1 MIEKDIEVVL
11 VYEDYEKDDILE
23 VSASDYPIFV
33 KIGQWSEGKELI
45 IQPHLRAKVNE
56 KYENV
61 DIAIKVTQNL
71 SRTIKNIKTLPSGYD
86 YRPKNHNDY
95 IYYLPPRKQERN
107 KFNNM
112 LQDTITG
119 HYTTIGKETIKI
131 IFDDG
136 HSESMTLISKF
147 LDDEKNFYE
156 ELIVDLISMQQQLCV
171 DNSSSMSMAI
181 KWSDNLYQET
191 EHIIKEFCDTFWIV
205 KENAKP
211 ELKPL
216 RDKKSFYKIKKISSQ
231 ALIEHEIFHK
241 NKVTSI
247 SYKEDFDTFEHRVI
261 KTHLKQLKSII
272 KVRQNMESLV
282 LENEK
287 SRLEDSLGFSEAEL
301 KKKIKEL
308 NSKLEDKKQNLI
320 NKLDRND
327 NADKLNLSM
336 VYVQFKIIDVRP
348 DTNGCIISCNAA
360 NGKIQ
365 IKSIDAKNCN
375 YKVKLSN
382 EKWSECWKEYKSNAA
397 LAKKTRYINISA
409 DCTRTAA
416 IIYYYLSS
424 KNCIIKKNDIVGIC
438 GNVISDYD
446 KGINE
451 KKYSLFDFIF
461 RDIKAIYIFEQ
472 INDRS
477 LKERERKI
485 IDLDTDTEQE
495 KLIKKEWDNYI
506 SDLDLQF
513 NSESIG
519 FYKESLNS
527 EKQLREINQKLKN
540 QQKWKLLDESL
551 NEIETNSFMVDVKNI
566 RTPIR
571 ISNLF
576 AFHPSYQRI
585 YAIMTKNNKEIT
597 GIDYYSTSND
607 DEFRVAKLSSLYE
620 IWCCLK
626 LILIF
631 IQNYGF
637 KFISVKSKREE
648 TGIEG
653 LKNYIQNVLNNNE
666 MSGTQFDLRYAGKE
680 HNIDIT
686 IWYDREIKIDKEK
699 LKKEGIFA
707 KKEKTQLRPDIVMKI
722 RVDNKKR
729 LFILDAKY
737 RGNGAFYDGMKDICE
752 VAFQKYTLEL
762 GHGMNIKEFD
772 CPNLSNENI
781 DGSFIIHSNS
791 FAKPIT
797 IEYNNINIKYDPKN
811 YLGTYPDKLF
821 AAKWSTKIKEN
832 KWEVSCIKFE
842 EWVKFKAEIQ
852 NHENHIGIIAANPRE
867 NKMAYLIQMIM
878 EQHFGL
884 YKFRCWICGSDDI
897 HVECKY
903 TEKGY
908 LKYHIICK
916 NPECKKFMVETH
928 CANSECPSHTEKLRL
943 GKHYVNYLAQQKNKN
958 ACWNVSCPKCREILS
973 FNS

>member
-33 KIGQWSEGKELI
+33 KIGQWSDGKELI

-360 NGKIQ
+360 KGKIQ
-365 IKSIDAKNCN
+365 IKSINAENCN
-375 YKVKLSN
+375 YKVKPKN
-382 EKWSECWKEYKSNAA
+382 EKW
-397 LAKKTRYINISA
+397 
-409 DCTRTAA
+409 
-416 IIYYYLSS
+416 
-424 KNCIIKKNDIVGIC
+424 
-438 GNVISDYD
+438 
-446 KGINE
+446 
-451 KKYSLFDFIF
+451 
-461 RDIKAIYIFEQ
+461 
-472 INDRS
+472 
-477 LKERERKI
+477 
-485 IDLDTDTEQE
+485 
-495 KLIKKEWDNYI
+495 
-506 SDLDLQF
+506 
-513 NSESIG
+513 
-519 FYKESLNS
+519 
-527 EKQLREINQKLKN
+527 
-540 QQKWKLLDESL
+540 
-551 NEIETNSFMVDVKNI
+551 
-566 RTPIR
+566 P
-571 ISNLF
+571 
-576 AFHPSYQRI
+576 
-585 YAIMTKNNKEIT
+585 
-597 GIDYYSTSND
+597 
-607 DEFRVAKLSSLYE
+607 
-620 IWCCLK
+620 
-626 LILIF
+626 
-631 IQNYGF
+631 
-637 KFISVKSKREE
+637 
-648 TGIEG
+648 
-653 LKNYIQNVLNNNE
+653 
-666 MSGTQFDLRYAGKE
+666 
-680 HNIDIT
+680 
-686 IWYDREIKIDKEK
+686 
-699 LKKEGIFA
+699 
-707 KKEKTQLRPDIVMKI
+707 
-722 RVDNKKR
+722 
-729 LFILDAKY
+729 
-737 RGNGAFYDGMKDICE
+737 
-752 VAFQKYTLEL
+752 
-762 GHGMNIKEFD
+762 
-772 CPNLSNENI
+772 EN
-781 DGSFIIHSNS
+781 
-791 FAKPIT
+791 
-797 IEYNNINIKYDPKN
+797 
-811 YLGTYPDKLF
+811 
-821 AAKWSTKIKEN
+821 W
-832 KWEVSCIKFE
+832 
-842 EWVKFKAEIQ
+842 
-852 NHENHIGIIAANPRE
+852 
-867 NKMAYLIQMIM
+867 
-878 EQHFGL
+878 
-884 YKFRCWICGSDDI
+884 
-897 HVECKY
+897 
-903 TEKGY
+903 
-908 LKYHIICK
+908 
-916 NPECKKFMVETH
+916 
-928 CANSECPSHTEKLRL
+928 
-943 GKHYVNYLAQQKNKN
+943 
-958 ACWNVSCPKCREILS
+958 
-973 FNS
+973 